1 MCITKGKKLIDS
13 SILDNNS
20 HDEIIEALNAD
31 LGELVQ
37 RARRAREVGDS
48 NQVDI
53 LHGLID
59 EDLVMIQAIQIL
71 QSDIVL
77 D

>member
-1 MCITKGKKLIDS
+1 MIDS
-13 SILDNNS
+13 NILDNNS
-20 HDEIIEALNAD
+20 HEEIVEALNAD

-53 LHGLID
+53 LHKLID
-59 EDLVMIQAIQIL
+59 EDLVMIEAIRIL
-71 QSDIVL
+71 QNDIVF

>member
-1 MCITKGKKLIDS
+1 MIDS
-13 SILDNNS
+13 EILDNNS
-20 HDEIIEALNAD
+20 QEEIVEALNAD

-59 EDLVMIQAIQIL
+59 EDLVLLEAIRIL
-71 QSDIVL
+71 QEDIAF
-77 D
+77 